1 MPAYFIYRDS
11 PPGQAYDPAAP
22 PVYFPPKDS
31 DELFDALRLA
41 FPHVKSHTERMR
53 DAMIKF
59 LLEER
64 HAEQMRDS
72 TTIFPDNA
80 STAPSPWLQSWP
92 SISSTGSTSTFSSPE
107 TLDLVTPTF
116 GMSPLPH
123 VPQLTRQYS
132 TAPSITATSSG
143 ESSPPALEGMTGVFS
158 VSTNDQPKQ
167 RIRRKMTEAEKAEYR
182 KRRIVK
188 ACDKCA
194 TRKRKCNHNQP
205 EMETVAMT
213 KQRVTK
219 SPPTAKSATAL
230 STQRVKQALTDF
242 DNFDFDNS
250 SGTDMPLFD
259 DFSDILQNQMIDF
272 DLDQVNEPY
281 QHMATNVQH
290 ATAGRNLQPA
300 IGANSTNSS
309 GVTRL
314 GEIQAQPGHLWSGED
329 PQHLFT
335 TGSYGRPQESLQSGQ
350 LAGSG
355 NRLVWEHLRTG
366 QSSRKH
372 ALLMHDT
379 KGRLSKV
386 VDSFGPNA
394 TDSFAG
400 TGRHLSQPSLSSTVL
415 RLTGATKA
423 IRAFGRLLK
432 SNGPKRISLQ
442 LIYLTTVAEGL
453 VKAHAPRH
461 TAPHMSSKAAL
472 SQARTGSTADID
484 ATTLFDDTSRSFRR
498 RQQKSDIIS
507 CGDPKDCQ
515 PEFLPNPD
523 PISRDTRFDHLG
535 DTWPL
540 EGMSIGDYLRMKT
553 NIDDID
559 HQMGRGGQALPSCV
573 VIAAKQRWSTPASTA
588 SEGLAST
595 SVPAPT
601 GPLLD
606 NSRDPNAPQ
615 GRPAFAFGEGTAT
628 ATSPSTEMYM
638 LRRRIPKALHS
649 IVDRA
654 NRTAPTPLLQSRT
667 SPANGGAY
675 PRLDTTSYVG
685 PADSATASS
694 GGEGRQDTA
703 ARYAPSPIRAT
714 ASNRD
719 QGRQAHGPPS
729 LLGSDGSS
737 SSVCDVYVHK
747 KRSTFRNKD
756 HFGPSATASA
766 GNWEWPRSGSQ
777 LLCAAVLAVL
787 LLLAFLL
794 NSSSALD
801 IHATVLLVLTPM
813 AVPCDDGKGED
824 EEATSSRKAFSWHDA
839 MWPGTSGVGL
849 VVRLSG
855 AVVLRFSVFLGGFAG
870 VVEWDWERRDVST
883 GLADL
888 SIGAVGRRK
897 VVTGDL
903 QATQNGSVQ
912 CCS

>member
-1 MPAYFIYRDS
+1 MAFDPFILPMDNTMPAYFIYRDS

-22 PVYFPPKDS
+22 PVYFPLKDS

-41 FPHVKSHTERMR
+41 FPHVKSHSERMR

-72 TTIFPDNA
+72 TTIFADTA

-123 VPQLTRQYS
+123 VPQLSRQHS

-194 TRKRKCNHNQP
+194 ARKRKCNHNQP
-205 EMETVAMT
+205 EMETVATT

-230 STQRVKQALTDF
+230 STQKVKSALMDF
-242 DNFDFDNS
+242 DNLAFDDSF
-250 SGTDMPLFD
+250 GTDMPLFD
-259 DFSDILQNQMIDF
+259 DFSDILQDQMMDF
-272 DLDQVNEPY
+272 ELDHVNEPY
-281 QHMATNVQH
+281 QHMATSMQN
-290 ATAGRNLQPA
+290 ATAGRILQPA
-300 IGANSTNSS
+300 VSANSANSS
-309 GVTRL
+309 GATRL
-314 GEIQAQPGHLWSGED
+314 GEIPAQPAHLWAGED
-329 PQHLFT
+329 PQRLSM
-335 TGSYGRPQESLQSGQ
+335 TGGDRQPQESLRGGQ
-350 LAGSG
+350 QGGSG

-366 QSSRKH
+366 QTSRTH
-372 ALLMHDT
+372 ALLMQNT
-379 KGRLSKV
+379 EKRLSHV

-400 TGRHLSQPSLSSTVL
+400 TGRRLSQPSLSSTVL

-442 LIYLTTVAEGL
+442 LISLTTVAEGL
-453 VKAHAPRH
+453 AKVHAPRH
-461 TAPHMSSKAAL
+461 KVPSMSSNAAL
-472 SQARTGSTADID
+472 SQVRAGFTAEID
-484 ATTLFDDTSRSFRR
+484 ATTLFDDTSRSFCR

-507 CGDPKDCQ
+507 CGDSKDCQ

-523 PISRDTRFDHLG
+523 PISRNSRFDHLG

-573 VIAAKQRWSTPASTA
+573 ANAAKQRSSTPASTA

-595 SVPAPT
+595 SVPAST

-606 NSRDPNAPQ
+606 NSTDPNAPQ
-615 GRPAFAFGEGTAT
+615 GRPAFAFSEGTAT
-628 ATSPSTEMYM
+628 AASPSTEMYM

-675 PRLDTTSYVG
+675 PRLDTASYVG
-685 PADSATASS
+685 PADGATAGYAGRPDSATASN

-703 ARYAPSPIRAT
+703 RYVPSPISAT

-719 QGRQAHGPPS
+719 QSRQGPIAVSPLS
-729 LLGSDGSS
+729 SDGST
-737 SSVCDVYVHK
+737 SVCDVYVHK

-756 HFGPSATASA
+756 HFGPSSA
-766 GNWEWPRSGSQ
+766 GGAIPGKVDREASGSQ
-777 LLCAAVLAVL
+777 LLRATVLTV
-787 LLLAFLL
+787 LLLAFLFTFR
-794 NSSSALD
+794 SAHNF
-801 IHATVLLVLTPM
+801 HATVLLVLSPM
-813 AVPCDDGKGED
+813 AVPCDDNGRGDEGEG
-824 EEATSSRKAFSWHDA
+824 ATTCRKTFSWHDA
-839 MWPGTSGVGL
+839 MWPGTSGVG
-849 VVRLSG
+849 
-855 AVVLRFSVFLGGFAG
+855 
-870 VVEWDWERRDVST
+870 
-883 GLADL
+883 
-888 SIGAVGRRK
+888 VGRRLRRAMGFGGCEAGEYFLR
-897 VVTGDL
+897 VD
-903 QATQNGSVQ
+903 
-912 CCS
+912 C

>member
-1 MPAYFIYRDS
+1 MAFDPFVLPMGDTMPAYFIYRDS

-64 HAEQMRDS
+64 HAEQLRDS
-72 TTIFPDNA
+72 TTIFPDTA

-182 KRRIVK
+182 KGRIVK

-205 EMETVAMT
+205 EMETIATT

-219 SPPTAKSATAL
+219 SPPTAKSGATL
-230 STQRVKQALTDF
+230 SRQKVKQALTAF
-242 DNFDFDNS
+242 DNFAFDDS
-250 SGTDMPLFD
+250 FGTDMPLFD
-259 DFSDILQNQMIDF
+259 DFSDIFQNQMM
-272 DLDQVNEPY
+272 DLELDHMNEPY
-281 QHMATNVQH
+281 QHMATSMQN
-290 ATAGRNLQPA
+290 ATAGRILQPT
-300 IGANSTNSS
+300 ISANSANSS

-314 GEIQAQPGHLWSGED
+314 GEIQAQSGHLWAGED
-329 PQHLFT
+329 PQRLST
-335 TGSYGRPQESLQSGQ
+335 TGSYERPQESLQSGQ
-350 LAGSG
+350 SGGSG

-372 ALLMHDT
+372 ALLTHDT
-379 KGRLSKV
+379 EGRLSQV

-400 TGRHLSQPSLSSTVL
+400 TGRQLCQPSLSSTVL

-442 LIYLTTVAEGL
+442 LISLTTVAEGL
-453 VKAHAPRH
+453 VKVHAPRH

-484 ATTLFDDTSRSFRR
+484 ATTLFDDKARSFRR

-523 PISRDTRFDHLG
+523 PISRNTRFDHLG

-553 NIDDID
+553 NVDDMD

-573 VIAAKQRWSTPASTA
+573 ANAAKQRSSTPASTA

-595 SVPAPT
+595 SVPEPA
-601 GPLLD
+601 GSPL
-606 NSRDPNAPQ
+606 NNIGDPNAHQ

-654 NRTAPTPLLQSRT
+654 NRTGPTPLLQSRT

-675 PRLDTTSYVG
+675 PRLDTTGYVG
-685 PADSATASS
+685 PADSTTAGYAGRPDSAS
-694 GGEGRQDTA
+694 ASNGGEGRQDTA
-703 ARYAPSPIRAT
+703 RYVPSPISAT

-719 QGRQAHGPPS
+719 QGRQAPAAAASPLS
-729 LLGSDGSS
+729 SDGS

-766 GNWEWPRSGSQ
+766 RNWEWAGSGSQ

-787 LLLAFLL
+787 LGLAFFSLT
-794 NSSSALD
+794 SGSAHN
-801 IHATVLLVLTPM
+801 IHATALLVLSPM
-813 AVPCDDGKGED
+813 AVPCDDGREED
-824 EEATSSRKAFSWHDA
+824 EEATASGKAFSWHDA
-839 MWPGTSGVGL
+839 MWPGTSGVG
-849 VVRLSG
+849 
-855 AVVLRFSVFLGGFAG
+855 
-870 VVEWDWERRDVST
+870 
-883 GLADL
+883 
-888 SIGAVGRRK
+888 VGRRLRR
-897 VVTGDL
+897 VLGFGGCEAGDCFL
-903 QATQNGSVQ
+903 RVD
-912 CCS
+912 C

>member
-1 MPAYFIYRDS
+1 MAFGPFILPMDDTMPAYFIYRDS

-64 HAEQMRDS
+64 HAEQLRDS
-72 TTIFPDNA
+72 TTIFPDTT

-107 TLDLVTPTF
+107 TMDLVTPTF

-205 EMETVAMT
+205 EMETVATT

-219 SPPTAKSATAL
+219 SPPTAKSAATL
-230 STQRVKQALTDF
+230 SPQKVKQALTAF
-242 DNFDFDNS
+242 DNLAFDDSF
-250 SGTDMPLFD
+250 GTDMPLFD
-259 DFSDILQNQMIDF
+259 DFSDILQNQMMDF
-272 DLDQVNEPY
+272 ELDHMNEPY
-281 QHMATNVQH
+281 QHMATSIHDV
-290 ATAGRNLQPA
+290 TAGRNLQPA
-300 IGANSTNSS
+300 VSANSANSANSS

-314 GEIQAQPGHLWSGED
+314 GEIQAQPGRLWAGED
-329 PQHLFT
+329 PQCLST
-335 TGSYGRPQESLQSGQ
+335 TGSYGQPQGSLQSGQ
-350 LAGSG
+350 PRGSG

-372 ALLMHDT
+372 ALLTHDT
-379 KGRLSKV
+379 EGRLSQV
-386 VDSFGPNA
+386 FDSFGPNA

-400 TGRHLSQPSLSSTVL
+400 TGRHLSQPSLSSVVL

-423 IRAFGRLLK
+423 IRTFGRLLK

-442 LIYLTTVAEGL
+442 LISLTTVAEGL
-453 VKAHAPRH
+453 VKVYAPRNI
-461 TAPHMSSKAAL
+461 APNMSSKAAL

-484 ATTLFDDTSRSFRR
+484 ATTLFDDKARSFRR
-498 RQQKSDIIS
+498 RQQKSDII
-507 CGDPKDCQ
+507 CWGDPKDCQ

-523 PISRDTRFDHLG
+523 PISRNTRFDHLG

-685 PADSATASS
+685 PADSATAGYAGRPDSATAS
-694 GGEGRQDTA
+694 NGGEGRQDTA
-703 ARYAPSPIRAT
+703 ARYVSSPIRAT

-719 QGRQAHGPPS
+719 QGRQAHTPPS

-756 HFGPSATASA
+756 HFGPWATTSA
-766 GNWEWPRSGSQ
+766 GNWESADSGSQ
-777 LLCAAVLAVL
+777 LLRAAVLAVL
-787 LLLAFLL
+787 LLAFFLL
-794 NSSSALD
+794 TSRSAHD
-801 IHATVLLVLTPM
+801 IHATVLLVLSLM
-813 AVPCDDGKGED
+813 AVPCEDGNGED

-839 MWPGTSGVGL
+839 MWPGTSGVG
-849 VVRLSG
+849 
-855 AVVLRFSVFLGGFAG
+855 
-870 VVEWDWERRDVST
+870 
-883 GLADL
+883 
-888 SIGAVGRRK
+888 VGRRLRR
-897 VVTGDL
+897 VLGFGGCEAGDCFL
-903 QATQNGSVQ
+903 RVD
-912 CCS
+912 C